1 MSKQPKR
8 VENELSD
15 EDMKIWTEYLSTGKV
30 KDEEHQKQLARLAKR
45 QVNLA
50 DVAQIVDFMSRRN
63 DGYISHIIEQNAILD
78 RLVTRLGATEEM
90 RKEAKAEYDEEMED
104 LKEQIEEYS
113 KKLKEEKEE
122 KEEKEK
128 KDKAEDSNS
137 IPSEENEKKMTK
149 EDAEKQKDKSLEVE
163 KADVVSM
170 EEVKENKDD
179 K

>member
-113 KKLKEEKEE
+113 KKLKEEKE
-122 KEEKEK
+122 K

-149 EDAEKQKDKSLEVE
+149 EDAEKQKDKRPEVE

>member
-1 MSKQPKR
+1 MKMSKQPKR

-113 KKLKEEKEE
+113 KKLKEEKE
-122 KEEKEK
+122 K
-128 KDKAEDSNS
+128 KGKPEDSNS

-149 EDAEKQKDKSLEVE
+149 EDAEKQKDKSPEVE

-170 EEVKENKDD
+170 EEVKENKDE

>member
-1 MSKQPKR
+1 MKMSEQPKR

-15 EDMKIWTEYLSTGKV
+15 EDMKLWTEYLSTGKV

-90 RKEAKAEYDEEMED
+90 RKEAKAEYDEEMKD

-113 KKLKEEKEE
+113 KKLKEEKE
-122 KEEKEK
+122 KKEK
-128 KDKAEDSNS
+128 RGKPEDSNG

-149 EDAEKQKDKSLEVE
+149 EDAEKQKDKSPEVE

-170 EEVKENKDD
+170 EEVKENKDE